1 MASTLLG
8 SHLDNPQLNFISRNV
23 ISTEMTSCFETNVAA
38 KANTG
43 SYWMLIPWHSRRAA
57 KQAQKKFLAQATSQC
72 TFVQKTPPHSHFEEK
87 IHLPEMMASMSE

>member
-23 ISTEMTSCFETNVAA
+23 ISTGMTSCFETDVAA

-57 KQAQKKFLAQATSQC
+57 KQAQKKILGSSDLS
-72 TFVQKTPPHSHFEEK
+72 VYLRSENPPT
-87 IHLPEMMASMSE
+87 